1 MVVAKKPSTAKTA
14 AKPAS
19 KTPAKAPRK
28 VAAKAPRKA
37 ATKVA
42 NKPAAKA
49 PVKSTKVATAPKK
62 AANNS
67 ANTAVKAAPEAKV
80 KKPKLVRDSFTMP
93 KSEYAVIDE
102 LKQRAAKL
110 GHPIKKSEL
119 LRAAIKVVAG
129 LSDAAYIA
137 AMSAVPP
144 IKTGRP
150 SKS

>member
-1 MVVAKKPSTAKTA
+1 MVVAKKPTTQTATKPATKTA
-14 AKPAS
+14 AQAR
-19 KTPAKAPRK
+19 RK

-37 ATKVA
+37 ATKVTP
-42 NKPAAKA
+42 KPAAKA
-49 PVKSTKVATAPKK
+49 PVKSATVAPAPKK
-62 AANNS
+62 VASNA

-93 KSEYAVIDE
+93 KTEYAVIDE
-102 LKQRAAKL
+102 LKHRAAKL

-119 LRAAIKVVAG
+119 LRAAIKVVAA
-129 LSDAAYIA
+129 LSDAAYIS

-150 SKS
+150 SKG

>member
-14 AKPAS
+14 AKPVT
-19 KTPAKAPRK
+19 KTP
-28 VAAKAPRKA
+28 AKAPRKA

-42 NKPAAKA
+42 NKPVAKA
-49 PVKSTKVATAPKK
+49 PVKSTQVTPTPKK
-62 AANNS
+62 AATPP
-67 ANTAVKAAPEAKV
+67 ANTAVKAIAEAKV

-93 KSEYAVIDE
+93 KSEYTVIDE